1 MPNPFPGMNPYL
13 ESPDF
18 WPEVHSRLIVA
29 IADALVPQLV
39 PKYRVAIEKRIYEI
53 KGEQSL
59 LVGIPDVSI
68 QRNPIPGNSSTSN
81 VAVATRTTGPLKIR
95 LAMSEEVREGYLEV
109 IDMGTKEVVTVIEVL
124 LPANK
129 RPGKGREMYEEKRD
143 KIFGSR
149 TNFVEIDLLR
159 GWEPLPVLDNDIAAH
174 YRILV
179 SRSNQRP
186 GADLYLFN
194 LPDAIPAFP
203 LPLRGGDVEPMVDLQ
218 ALLNT
223 VYDRAAY
230 DITLDYTAQLVP
242 ALSESD
248 AAWADSLPPETS
260 LRPSE
265 TSKILHKTLQIC

>member
-18 WPEVHSRLIVA
+18 WPEVHHLLIGM
-29 IADALVPQLV
+29 IQESLVPQLI

-68 QRNPIPGNSSTSN
+68 PHNPIPRNLSTSN
-81 VAVATRTTGPLKIR
+81 VAVATRTTEPLKVR
-95 LAMSEEVREGYLEV
+95 LAMSEELREGYLEV
-109 IDMGTKEVVTVIEVL
+109 IDMATKEVVTVIEVL
-124 LPANK
+124 SPANK

-194 LPDAIPAFP
+194 LPDASPCFP
-203 LPLRGGDVEPMVDLQ
+203 LPLRGGDVEPIVDLQ

-230 DITLDYTAQLVP
+230 DFTLDYTAQLVP

-248 AAWADSLPPETS
+248 AVWADSLLRETS
-260 LRPSE
+260 LLPSE
-265 TSKILHKTLQIC
+265 S

>member
-18 WPEVHSRLIVA
+18 WPEVHHLLIGM
-29 IADALVPQLV
+29 IQESLVPQLL
-39 PKYRVAIEKRIYEI
+39 PKYRVAIEKRIYEL

-59 LVGIPDVSI
+59 LIGIPDVSI
-68 QRNPIPGNSSTSN
+68 QHNPIPTNSSTSN
-81 VAVATRTTGPLKIR
+81 VAVATRTTEPLKVR
-95 LAMSEEVREGYLEV
+95 LAMSEELREGYLEV
-109 IDMGTKEVVTVIEVL
+109 IDIANKEVVTVIEVI

-143 KIFGSR
+143 KVFASR

-179 SRSNQRP
+179 SRRNQRP

-194 LPDAIPAFP
+194 LPDTIPGFP
-203 LPLRGGDVEPMVDLQ
+203 LPLRTGDLEPIVDLQ
-218 ALLNT
+218 VLLNT
-223 VYDRAAY
+223 AYDRAAY
-230 DITLDYTAQLVP
+230 DFTLDYMAELVP
-242 ALSESD
+242 VLSETD
-248 AAWADSLPPETS
+248 AVWADALLEERGLKARS
-260 LRPSE
+260 
-265 TSKILHKTLQIC
+265 QITTDS

>member
-18 WPEVHSRLIVA
+18 WPEVHHLLIGM
-29 IADALVPQLV
+29 IQESLVPQLV

-53 KGEQSL
+53 KEKQSL

-68 QRNPIPGNSSTSN
+68 QHNPIPRNSSTSN
-81 VAVATRTTGPLKIR
+81 VAVATRTEPLKVR
-95 LAMSEEVREGYLEV
+95 LAMSEEVKEGYLEV

-124 LPANK
+124 SPANK
-129 RPGKGREMYEEKRD
+129 RPGKGRQMYEEKRD

-159 GWEPLPVLDNDIAAH
+159 SYEPLPVLDNDIAAH

-194 LPDAIPAFP
+194 LPDAIPCFP
-203 LPLRGGDVEPMVDLQ
+203 LPLRAGDVEPIVDLQ

-242 ALSESD
+242 ALSEAD
-248 AAWADSLPPETS
+248 AVWADSLLRETS
-260 LRPSE
+260 LLPSE
-265 TSKILHKTLQIC
+265 S